1 MPGPT
6 MIGVAFSSV
15 PPSHVPLPS
24 RRRLQTQE
32 LPLSERQLP
41 QSRNRNS
48 KRAGRLSATGGKY
61 SFRPVLCMLQVHG
74 GRQPSGP
81 ELLSFKTRYS
91 RGRNAGGAGVGLA
104 SCTFLCQRGQS
115 NFGAPLSPKLILGR
129 LVT

>member
-6 MIGVAFSSV
+6 MIGVTFSSV
-15 PPSHVPLPS
+15 PPSHVPLPF

-61 SFRPVLCMLQVHG
+61 SFRPVLLHAAGAWVASLLVQNCSSLRQGTAGGEMPG
-74 GRQPSGP
+74 GRAWG
-81 ELLSFKTRYS
+81 
-91 RGRNAGGAGVGLA
+91 
-104 SCTFLCQRGQS
+104 
-115 NFGAPLSPKLILGR
+115 
-129 LVT
+129 

>member
-61 SFRPVLCMLQVHG
+61 SFRPVLLHAAG
-74 GRQPSGP
+74 AWGSPA
-81 ELLSFKTRYS
+81 FWS
-91 RGRNAGGAGVGLA
+91 RITQL
-104 SCTFLCQRGQS
+104 
-115 NFGAPLSPKLILGR
+115 
-129 LVT
+129 